1 MPPFRRHIL
10 RYYNRHT
17 KHAINQ
23 VLPAV
28 EELFRSFDVKDS
40 RIVISNNPNM
50 QININM
56 AHGENISIVNTVSEK
71 SILKE
76 LTDFKKD
83 IDQTNIS
90 SENKNKLNSEI
101 DALID
106 AVHTKKD
113 KSLISGLYSSI
124 KKIILDSLTGSISKV
139 LVDQLNKML
148 HHINILFVL
157 CIIFIGSMK

>member
-1 MPPFRRHIL
+1 
-10 RYYNRHT
+10 
-17 KHAINQ
+17 
-23 VLPAV
+23 
-28 EELFRSFDVKDS
+28 
-40 RIVISNNPNM
+40 M